1 MAENVANSI
10 SELRGKEWREEWR
23 RGVRGRG
30 GEEGGDRQSVL
41 YTGNKTRTPELK
53 RSLSAGEASNPP
65 RSNPRAVT
73 PWK

>member
-1 MAENVANSI
+1 MEGGVEEG
-10 SELRGKEWREEWR
+10 SEREMRER
-23 RGVRGRG
+23 KGVRGRG
-30 GEEGGDRQSVL
+30 GEEGGDRQSLL

-65 RSNPRAVT
+65 RSNPCAVT